1 MIIDIMWS
9 YGNIKLLIIIIILN
23 YIAGKVINTPII
35 AIIIAKDVNIP
46 NNIVG
51 TKFDKHRTE
60 KPNAI
65 VSDVVKT
72 ALPTVLCAF
81 SIVLFLLLLK
91 LFFSFIL

>member
-1 MIIDIMWS
+1 MS
-9 YGNIKLLIIIIILN
+9 TPS
-23 YIAGKVINTPII
+23 IAT
-35 AIIIAKDVNIP
+35 IIAKDVNIP
-46 NNIVG
+46 NKIVG
-51 TKFDKHRTE
+51 IKFDKIKAE
-60 KPNAI
+60 KPRDI